1 MLGTFFLTVVFD
13 LTVAVEV
20 GIVLACALFI
30 RRMSDLFSVELVS
43 LQPPVLTYRLYGA
56 LFFGAA
62 AKLDEAVSAVERAP
76 RGMTVAIDALQL
88 ISIDAT
94 GLDALRNLHK
104 AVLARGGV
112 MRVDSLQAQPREVF
126 ERSGFAAFREPWLAL
141 HAYHGR
147 RVRVMPGQDP
157 AFDADVTDVGSDGAL
172 HVRADDGRLVPLA
185 SAEISLRAR

>member
-1 MLGTFFLTVVFD
+1 VLVAAPLAKHIPLAVLAGILLFVGWNMGEWREFAPVQLRHFSQHYRVLMLGTFFLTVVFD

-126 ERSGFAAFREPWLAL
+126 ERSGFAAELAN
-141 HAYHGR
+141 
-147 RVRVMPGQDP
+147 GQVGP
-157 AFDADVTDVGSDGAL
+157 A
-172 HVRADDGRLVPLA
+172 H
-185 SAEISLRAR
+185 